1 MANLETWLAEENS
14 IIQKPDN
21 EKQAYLYEWLE
32 RLIEHLNNGKAT
44 NVCQIFKLFVILNSL
59 YTLVHI
65 SSSGV

>member
-32 RLIEHLNNGKAT
+32 RLHEQLNRGT
-44 NVCQIFKLFVILNSL
+44 ISTVSL
-59 YTLVHI
+59 IYTLSI
-65 SSSGV
+65 CPYTAKK

>member
-32 RLIEHLNNGKAT
+32 RLHEQLNRGT
-44 NVCQIFKLFVILNSL
+44 ISTVSL
-59 YTLVHI
+59 SYTLPICPYTAQKWNVFH
-65 SSSGV
+65 

>member
-32 RLIEHLNNGKAT
+32 RLDEQLNRGNIS
-44 NVCQIFKLFVILNSL
+44 NVSFWIFL
-59 YTLVHI
+59 
-65 SSSGV
+65 

>member
-32 RLIEHLNNGKAT
+32 RLHEQLNRGT
-44 NVCQIFKLFVILNSL
+44 ISTVSRT
-59 YTLVHI
+59 YTLPIH
-65 SSSGV
+65 SSIRCTKKEVSH